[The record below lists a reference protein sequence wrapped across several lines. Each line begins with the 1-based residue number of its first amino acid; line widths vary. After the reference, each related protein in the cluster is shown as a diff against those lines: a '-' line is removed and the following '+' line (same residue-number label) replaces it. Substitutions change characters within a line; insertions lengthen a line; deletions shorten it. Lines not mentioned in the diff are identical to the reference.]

1 VAFLPFIEV
10 GGATDV
16 KLTVRCIGCF
26 ISVHNNSL
34 AFVVKR
40 KLKAQILGCHR
51 SIRQNP
57 EVGKSAEFLP

>member
-16 KLTVRCIGCF
+16 KLSVRCIGCF

-40 KLKAQILGCHR
+40 KLKAQIPDY
-51 SIRQNP
+51 RQ
-57 EVGKSAEFLP
+57 